1 MLHSLSKAYSKLNRQ
16 SESEAALREAAKIAH
31 DNLNKDFEM
40 AQILEDYS
48 RLLQRHGQKHEAA
61 SLLAQIKLAR
71 ASADLVVRAH
81 PQ

>member
-1 MLHSLSKAYSKLNRQ
+1 VLHSLSKAYSKLNRQ

-48 RLLQRHGQKHEAA
+48 RLLERHGQKQEAA
-61 SLLAQIKLAR
+61 SLLAQIKLAQ
-71 ASADLVVRAH
+71 ATAGLVVGAR
-81 PQ
+81 PE